1 MISFI
6 LHLRIMLSFPVM
18 LNLQNSC
25 TYLLIQ
31 LTLYVMA
38 QKVQTEH
45 RNDSAFLFLQLD
57 ELKILHNLCTL
68 RLVGIF
74 TYVSCMQLENR
85 PLIGLS
91 TRWAQFQPIRGL
103 VSNSLA
109 HDPTLS
115 NCTYILLELF
125 KIYRY
130 LLHQLSKL
138 IH

>member
-1 MISFI
+1 
-6 LHLRIMLSFPVM
+6 
-18 LNLQNSC
+18 
-25 TYLLIQ
+25 
-31 LTLYVMA
+31 MA

-45 RNDSAFLFLQLD
+45 RNDLAFLFLQLD

-74 TYVSCMQLENR
+74 MLVVCSWK
-85 PLIGLS
+85 PGLS
-91 TRWAQFQPIRGL
+91 TRWAQVQPIRGL

-130 LLHQLSKL
+130 LLH
-138 IH
+138 